1 MTMNWKTWTPTIAAM
16 ILGGIAA
23 KMAKDAMGHR
33 NVAVAAPNVVHVVV
47 AKAPIQPGQELTAE
61 RVSLEPVAALT
72 APPDAFTDT
81 RAVIGRIST
90 VALTPGQMVV
100 TEGLAKENSLAGLM
114 ALVPSGKRAL
124 AVDVNETSSLSGML
138 APGCHVD
145 VVASLV
151 PKGTDQSISRTIVQ
165 NVLVQ
170 AVGQRLT
177 AARPV
182 DGDAKA
188 KAPENYRSVTLIV
201 SPHEAEVLQLASTN
215 ARMTLVLRGAGD
227 TEEVDSGA
235 GVKLVDLSGEP
246 DDASTTGPA
255 VTSPVVSVTAPAKI
269 IAVATPTVPPTIP
282 PTTQPA
288 GPNAQFRTVE
298 VIRGG
303 NKASTVQFEIHPSD
317 QTETSSND
325 QNEIVPE
332 ERPVSGK

>member
-1 MTMNWKTWTPTIAAM
+1 MNMNWKTWTPTIAAM

-23 KMAKDAMGHR
+23 KMAKDALSHR
-33 NVAVAAPNVVHVVV
+33 DVVVAAPNVVRVVV
-47 AKAPIQPGQELTAE
+47 AKTPVQPGQELTAD
-61 RVSLEPVAALT
+61 RVSLEPVTALT

-81 RAVIGRIST
+81 RAVIGRVST
-90 VALTPGQMVV
+90 VSLTPGQMVV

-145 VVASLV
+145 VIASLV
-151 PKGTDQSISRTIVQ
+151 PKGSDQSVSRTIVQ

-188 KAPENYRSVTLIV
+188 KPPENYRSVTLIV
-201 SPHEAEVLQLASTN
+201 TPHEAEILQLASTN
-215 ARMTLVLRGAGD
+215 ARMTLVLRGPGD
-227 TEEVDSGA
+227 TDEVESGA
-235 GVKLVDLSGEP
+235 GVTLVDLGG
-246 DDASTTGPA
+246 D
-255 VTSPVVSVTAPAKI
+255 
-269 IAVATPTVPPTIP
+269 AVAATTPTVPPVIP
-282 PTTQPA
+282 VAGPAQIVTVPPVVPPATQPA
-288 GPNAQFRTVE
+288 VATAQSGNTQFRTVE

-303 NKASTVQFEIHPSD
+303 NKASTVQFEVQRSDSTESSSTDPS
-317 QTETSSND
+317 
-325 QNEIVPE
+325 EIVPDG
-332 ERPVSGK
+332 RPDSDK